1 MFCKIHVGTGDGS
14 AIIDYVLGA
23 CIRILKSQIT
33 SYLNRQLNH
42 KGGHYGCFGSFS
54 CIFLVYFIMYY
65 IAQTGPEF
73 MAFLLL
79 QTLEIVMLIHQ
90 SLDPLVLSELA
101 NLKLLTSRYC
111 IAQSE
116 PPNVIVS
123 LIGLLASSIL
133 YPQT

>member
-1 MFCKIHVGTGDGS
+1 M
-14 AIIDYVLGA
+14 
-23 CIRILKSQIT
+23 
-33 SYLNRQLNH
+33 
-42 KGGHYGCFGSFS
+42 
-54 CIFLVYFIMYY
+54 VYFIMYY

-79 QTLEIVMLIHQ
+79 QILEIVMLIHQ
-90 SLDPLVLSELA
+90 SLDPLVLSELTA